1 MKKGKNGQDSQPQ
14 MINTK
19 VIEQEYME
27 HLDSDTDEIY
37 WVKEAIKA
45 LSPVQRKIYITY
57 LETGTY
63 SKTAKIFRVT
73 LPTVREY
80 VKKLTASIREYV
92 CNHL

>member
-1 MKKGKNGQDSQPQ
+1 MKKGKNGQDTQPQ

-19 VIEQEYME
+19 LIEKEYME

-45 LSPVQRKIYITY
+45 LSPVQRKIYITW
-57 LETGTY
+57 LEQGTY
-63 SKTAKIFRVT
+63 SKTAKIFHVT
-73 LPTVREY
+73 IPTVREY
-80 VKKLTASIREYV
+80 VKKLTAIIREYV